1 MISNG
6 LEPGISEI
14 AHDGMEKPKAYFNPS
29 IGPGGITFYSGSKY
43 PKWKN
48 NLFITGMVGQKLI
61 RMVVK
66 KDEIQ
71 QQETLLDQV
80 GRVRDV
86 IQGPDGF
93 LYILLQNPTGT
104 PASTGIAAGDAG
116 MVVRLVPVKQ

>member
-1 MISNG
+1 
-6 LEPGISEI
+6 
-14 AHDGMEKPKAYFNPS
+14 
-29 IGPGGITFYSGSKY
+29 
-43 PKWKN
+43 
-48 NLFITGMVGQKLI
+48 MVGQKLI

>member
-1 MISNG
+1 
-6 LEPGISEI
+6 
-14 AHDGMEKPKAYFNPS
+14 
-29 IGPGGITFYSGSKY
+29 
-43 PKWKN
+43 
-48 NLFITGMVGQKLI
+48 MVGQKLI

-104 PASTGIAAGDAG
+104 PASTDIAAGDAG